1 MGSEMCIRDSAMP
14 GGLLLSR
21 NRPSTPSDMKRS
33 CQRQTQGLDFPVA
46 CMMATVPRPLPLI
59 KMILARQTC
68 FCGDVGAAMMA
79 SSRERSAA
87 VTSNVIPVRIPNR
100 RTIPNGWE
108 SQDGIFRRDQ
118 STSENFPALSSV
130 SRRDF
135 AASPFIRSAS
145 QRGGLSSG
153 VSISAMRIFWPS
165 NQKVSPSTTQFA
177 RWLPS
182 QIGKCGRQ

>member
-1 MGSEMCIRDSAMP
+1 MPLLQTSSHGERGRFPPPFPQAPIPLPCREGDDGCHPPWHQPCRAPSHDRASPSLIKASPSELPARNTVRSLRP
-14 GGLLLSR
+14 YLSSSR
-21 NRPSTPSDMKRS
+21 NP
-33 CQRQTQGLDFPVA
+33 
-46 CMMATVPRPLPLI
+46 
-59 KMILARQTC
+59 
-68 FCGDVGAAMMA
+68 AA
-79 SSRERSAA
+79 
-87 VTSNVIPVRIPNR
+87 
-100 RTIPNGWE
+100 
-108 SQDGIFRRDQ
+108 
-118 STSENFPALSSV
+118 SENFPALSSV

-182 QIGKCGRQ
+182 QIENAADNESVVGVSWPKWRNRGERRRRHRQANLQKQ